1 MKKTI
6 LFLVIAFIVIFILW
20 KFDIIDAAIA
30 WLGLFGI
37 GASSVV
43 TQRKNVKEKEK
54 KTDEVLE
61 DLEEIDKRY
70 EKEVE
75 ECEEAVDDM
84 SLDDLLDSANDRI
97 RRNRARGD
105 MEK

>member
-30 WLGLFGI
+30 WLGLLGI

-61 DLEEIDKRY
+61 ELEEIDKRY

-75 ECEEAVDDM
+75 ECEEAIDDM